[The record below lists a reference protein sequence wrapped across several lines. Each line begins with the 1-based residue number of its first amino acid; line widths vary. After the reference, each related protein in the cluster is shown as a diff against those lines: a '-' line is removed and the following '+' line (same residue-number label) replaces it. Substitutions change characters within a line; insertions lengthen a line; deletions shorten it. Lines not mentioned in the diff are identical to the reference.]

1 MEAVTA
7 SSAPLQPQPQAPRR
21 GDTQLESGSAEIALG
36 ALVDTKLNMSQQHD
50 LTGKGVS
57 GVCGCIGQSM
67 ANSSREVILP
77 LY

>member
-36 ALVDTKLNMSQQHD
+36 ALMDTKLNMCYQCTCD
-50 LTGKGVS
+50 ARK
-57 GVCGCIGQSM
+57 
-67 ANSSREVILP
+67 ANGILV
-77 LY
+77 